1 MQELNHQEKAL
12 IVQYIEN
19 ENKRRSKPLPEKRV
33 RRKKSQM
40 QIPAKIRQTR
50 VAPSSLPSINVMFTN
65 ADQLTSGKKVE
76 LIKLSEREQPF
87 IVAVSEMKPKNSKER
102 EMLDYNIPDYSTHPV
117 NLDPSINTGRGIAVY
132 THNSIE
138 KSAIQI
144 KVEAR
149 FEKVCLLEIRLRGGD
164 NMIFGCFY
172 RSPTPSEKSKENN
185 DNLNNLLRYISR
197 IKYSH
202 TCLLGDFN
210 YRDIN
215 WSACVTPHN
224 EDGKEAKF
232 IETIRD
238 CFLHQYII
246 EPTRR
251 RGNDEASTIDLVL
264 TDEAMQVSDIVHHA
278 PLGKSDHSVITFKFH

>member
-1 MQELNHQEKAL
+1 MHILIYFHVNSAFISFQRAKIASSVISDISKLDGVQELNHQEKAL

-40 QIPAKIRQTR
+40 QIPAKIRQTC

-76 LIKLSEREQPF
+76 LIKLIEREQPF
-87 IVAVSEMKPKNSKER
+87 IVAVSEMKPKNSKEQ

-117 NLDPSINTGRGIAVY
+117 NLDPNINTGRGIAVY

-149 FEKVCLLEIRLRGGD
+149 FEEVCLLEIRLRGVD
-164 NMIFGCFY
+164 NMFFGCFN

-185 DNLNNLLRYISR
+185 DNLDNLLRYISR
-197 IKYSH
+197 
-202 TCLLGDFN
+202 
-210 YRDIN
+210 
-215 WSACVTPHN
+215 
-224 EDGKEAKF
+224 
-232 IETIRD
+232 
-238 CFLHQYII
+238 
-246 EPTRR
+246 
-251 RGNDEASTIDLVL
+251 
-264 TDEAMQVSDIVHHA
+264 
-278 PLGKSDHSVITFKFH
+278 